1 MSCAVEKSINRS
13 IDELLEKTGKSKR
26 ELASDLGI
34 TTQALRN
41 KRAGRSDWKWSEI
54 TKLSTMADKTVDD
67 FTGAKTQTTDGPR

>member
-1 MSCAVEKSINRS
+1 MGCATESPINES
-13 IDELLEKTGKSKR
+13 IDELLKKTGKSKR

-34 TTQALRN
+34 TPQALRN

-67 FTGAKTQTTDGPR
+67 FTGVNTQTVNCRR